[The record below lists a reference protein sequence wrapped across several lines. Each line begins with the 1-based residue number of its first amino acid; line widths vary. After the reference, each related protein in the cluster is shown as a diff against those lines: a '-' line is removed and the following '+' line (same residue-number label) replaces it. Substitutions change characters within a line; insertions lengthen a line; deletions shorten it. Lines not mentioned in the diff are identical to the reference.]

1 MSLRGEYIWDGS
13 YLIGADTEVD
23 DMGHEAY
30 IMSQISG
37 TYGEDMTNALE
48 EEHDRLSQLNDQ
60 QLTVDPIYK
69 KLQQE
74 GQDIDDVANLVDKL
88 NRYGIEHTDPELIY
102 DAYQMLKTIHPEQYS
117 TPEIT
122 DAMNVLK
129 GGDARYYGV
138 KNYGYTIIRDDNFE
152 VYGWN
157 EKAAKSILNAI
168 YEMAGEELNDPN
180 SEVWDEEITIHD
192 YQNNKSYT
200 MTVRE
205 LEENPFK
212 LAATPAALVQSK
224 KHGMQYINPIAAG
237 SSQNW
242 QKQYTSENFSNMNF
256 KLWLEN
262 EDEDKIKK
270 LGDELKDLDLQKYSV
285 LGHGTTNSETAKNIV
300 KTGLRYSDPN
310 LDRQAIPLFDSSSP
324 IPSQTE
330 NLNTILN
337 WGHKNSRAVVLIAI
351 PNAEEGQR
359 GGSFHFNSVWQQI
372 PDDKLT
378 DFYDRPSPKHTAKY
392 IIKPEYI
399 AGYVDADTATFHPNP
414 NFNPTPLNKK
424 NKWWLE
430 TPAPIKHKPAKF
442 NPIPQ
447 PTTTVATDLDVW

>member
-30 IMSQISG
+30 IMSHISG

-48 EEHDRLSQLNDQ
+48 EEHDRLSQLNNQ
-60 QLTVDPIYK
+60 QLLVDPIYK

-74 GQDIDDVANLVDKL
+74 GYDIDDVANLVDKL

-102 DAYQMLKTIHPEQYS
+102 DAYQMLKTMHPEQYS

-122 DAMNVLK
+122 GAMNVLK

-212 LAATPAALVQSK
+212 LAATPAALLQSK

-237 SSQNW
+237 GSQNW
-242 QKQYTSENFSNMNF
+242 QKQYTSESFSNMNF

-262 EDEDKIKK
+262 EDEDKIKR
-270 LGDELKDLDLQKYSV
+270 LGKQLKDLDLQKYSV
-285 LGHGTTNSETAKNIV
+285 LGHGTSKQTAENIL

-310 LDRQAIPLFDSSSP
+310 LDRQTIPLFDSQSP
-324 IPSQTE
+324 IQNQTN
-330 NLNTILN
+330 NLKSILN
-337 WGHKNSRAVVLIAI
+337 WKHKNSKAIVLLGI
-351 PNAEEGQR
+351 PNPKEDER
-359 GGSFHFNSVWQQI
+359 GGEQHFQSVWDEI
-372 PDDKLT
+372 PKEKLT
-378 DFYDRPSPKHTAKY
+378 DLNGNPTDKNSFKY

-399 AGYVDADTATFHPNP
+399 MGYVDTNTATFHPNP
-414 NFNPTPLNKK
+414 NFKPTPLNKK
-424 NKWWLE
+424 NKWWVEPPSL
-430 TPAPIKHKPAKF
+430 PRQF
-442 NPIPQ
+442 NRKIIPQ
-447 PTTTVATDLDVW
+447 LNTPTAQYSDPDVW